1 MKQEL
6 GLVAGMQPAAMDIER
21 YVREALHRALSETFA
36 RIVAPENVDGLLR
49 QLTEGGAVH
58 TAAHRPTPKAQ
69 LAGLTAREQE
79 ILKCIAA
86 GHSNKAIARDF
97 GLSVH
102 TVKRHVANILAKIG
116 VSSRVQA
123 AMWLTAH
130 H

>member
-36 RIVAPENVDGLLR
+36 RIVAPEHFAGLLR
-49 QLTEGGAVH
+49 QIAEPGAS
-58 TAAHRPTPKAQ
+58 AAPVERPMPKAQ

-79 ILKCIAA
+79 ILRCIAA

-123 AMWLTAH
+123 AMWMTAH

>member
-1 MKQEL
+1 VKQEL
-6 GLVAGMQPAAMDIER
+6 APVAGVQPAVMDIER
-21 YVREALHRALSETFA
+21 YVREALHRALSETIA
-36 RIVAPENVDGLLR
+36 RIVAPEAMDALLR
-49 QLTEGGAVH
+49 HIGQDGAAPAAVH
-58 TAAHRPTPKAQ
+58 RTDPKARQ
-69 LAGLTAREQE
+69 AGLTAREQE

-86 GHSNKAIARDF
+86 GHSNKAIARNF